1 MNYSKHDLQ
10 QLDTIEQAW
19 DGSELKI
26 EENNIRV
33 WLTPPENRRYD
44 GDYTIERRDMNGK
57 WEQQLYMFDQSQH
70 TTYIHVT
77 IKIRYMPNMSYCRFE
92 NTYNDLIDCLDN
104 ISSEAG
110 NERDERYRIRL
121 IKLLADNMDL
131 ISDLKDIEPEYQQSQ
146 LTMYIHGINKNT

>member
-1 MNYSKHDLQ
+1 
-10 QLDTIEQAW
+10 
-19 DGSELKI
+19 
-26 EENNIRV
+26 
-33 WLTPPENRRYD
+33 
-44 GDYTIERRDMNGK
+44 
-57 WEQQLYMFDQSQH
+57 
-70 TTYIHVT
+70 
-77 IKIRYMPNMSYCRFE
+77 MPNMSYCRFE

-146 LTMYIHGINKNT
+146 LTMYIDGINKNT